1 MIEESGPPGLATL
14 ASWPIIAERFRDYLR
29 KQNLKPADLLSRAA
43 LLEAMK
49 AGKTSDDDLWP
60 LVTLPKGTPEDAA
73 EHPLLFYHAKYF
85 AGILFCDNCA
95 EAVKLVEQFFPKGSV
110 ANAGAFFPQEGHAV
124 RRNWYDEFM
133 LFRRRG
139 MTAWGSEMTWALC
152 GIAHYVG
159 AQSESYE
166 GALARG
172 VAKYHDA
179 VLGPTHLLAS
189 GIYGYNADYVE
200 TAAYALA
207 AQGQTSLDFYD
218 STQNGTY
225 NIDPEIRMA
234 MKRFAYAMGAI
245 ETMQTESKVVPS
257 KVALGWSE
265 TTAIWDQAEPTHTG
279 RNMPGN
285 VMYQLE
291 RHYLYLLLRHLQLP
305 VDLLCDNDLEEGYL
319 KDYEVYVLV
328 GDHLTAKAAEALRNW
343 VEAGGVLVS
352 VAGGGLWDE
361 YNRPLDTLKDVYGIK
376 GARQYAKEQGAE
388 YVPGAVYGV
397 NPADNRLVKQEQS
410 LRAKVDLIHAHPMDQ
425 IALASNA
432 PAARLPVLGYRQG
445 FAVEGG
451 TAQGTFQNGE
461 AAVVMNSYGKGRALI
476 MGFLPGIGNLYQ
488 AFPKIPYG
496 RGGEDLSLY
505 LYPDCKPAVR
515 DGLAY
520 LMRQVWPA
528 MGATV
533 TCSNPYVEANLLR
546 QKNGA
551 WHVALVNFSGQP
563 VKDLTVRIRAADVG
577 GASRVMAAFGKAK
590 TRQEG
595 GDLVVTLP
603 LAKFDWLTLN

>member
-1 MIEESGPPGLATL
+1 
-14 ASWPIIAERFRDYLR
+14 
-29 KQNLKPADLLSRAA
+29 
-43 LLEAMK
+43 
-49 AGKTSDDDLWP
+49 
-60 LVTLPKGTPEDAA
+60 
-73 EHPLLFYHAKYF
+73 
-85 AGILFCDNCA
+85 
-95 EAVKLVEQFFPKGSV
+95 
-110 ANAGAFFPQEGHAV
+110 
-124 RRNWYDEFM
+124 
-133 LFRRRG
+133 
-139 MTAWGSEMTWALC
+139 
-152 GIAHYVG
+152 
-159 AQSESYE
+159 
-166 GALARG
+166 
-172 VAKYHDA
+172 
-179 VLGPTHLLAS
+179 
-189 GIYGYNADYVE
+189 
-200 TAAYALA
+200 
-207 AQGQTSLDFYD
+207 
-218 STQNGTY
+218 
-225 NIDPEIRMA
+225 
-234 MKRFAYAMGAI
+234 
-245 ETMQTESKVVPS
+245 
-257 KVALGWSE
+257 
-265 TTAIWDQAEPTHTG
+265 
-279 RNMPGN
+279 
-285 VMYQLE
+285 
-291 RHYLYLLLRHLQLP
+291 
-305 VDLLCDNDLEEGYL
+305 
-319 KDYEVYVLV
+319 
-328 GDHLTAKAAEALRNW
+328 
-343 VEAGGVLVS
+343 
-352 VAGGGLWDE
+352 
-361 YNRPLDTLKDVYGIK
+361 
-376 GARQYAKEQGAE
+376 
-388 YVPGAVYGV
+388 VPGAVYGV